1 MVYQTDELAR
11 LRRQRSEQAIKA
23 ALQSRWDEA
32 VQLNQQIIELTGG
45 RDGDA
50 FNRLGR
56 ALMAIGR
63 YRDAREA
70 YGRALQIDP
79 TNQIARKNYAS
90 LQQKAQD
97 ESPAPAA
104 PRDYVDPKLFVEET
118 GKSGVTALVRPQ
130 REATRHMTAGERV
143 LLRRDGNQLFA
154 DNSAG
159 ELLGQVEPR
168 LALRLLRFMDGGNQY
183 AAAISALTH
192 DGARIIIK
200 ETYQHPSQVGRPS
213 FPPSGLDGTPRPYTR
228 EGLVRYDDED
238 EEVLEEIEA
247 GEGWDSDGDGQETTG
262 DVRLLDYQKTQEHDD
277 GEVSPYDDE

>member
-23 ALQSRWDEA
+23 AMQSRWEEA
-32 VQLNQQIIELTGG
+32 VQLNQQIIEMTQG

-90 LQQKAQD
+90 LEQKAQ
-97 ESPAPAA
+97 EEAPAPAA
-104 PRDYVDPKLFVEET
+104 PRDYVDPRLFVEET
-118 GKSGVTALVRPQ
+118 GKTGVTTLVRPQ
-130 REATRHMTAGERV
+130 REALSHMTAGERV
-143 LLRRDGNQLFA
+143 VLRRDGNQLFA
-154 DNSAG
+154 DNAAG
-159 ELLGQVEPR
+159 DLLGQLEPR

-183 AAAISALTH
+183 AAAISSLTA

-200 ETYQHPSQVGRPS
+200 ETYQHPSQAGRPS
-213 FPPSGLDGTPRPYTR
+213 FPPVSVDGSPRPYTR

-262 DVRLLDYQKTQEHDD
+262 DVRLLDYQKAQEHDD

>member
-32 VQLNQQIIELTGG
+32 VQLNQQIIELTQG

-97 ESPAPAA
+97 IRDSIAA
-104 PRDYVDPKLFVEET
+104 NDRASKDVAQQ
-118 GKSGVTALVRPQ
+118 S
-130 REATRHMTAGERV
+130 
-143 LLRRDGNQLFA
+143 
-154 DNSAG
+154 S
-159 ELLGQVEPR
+159 
-168 LALRLLRFMDGGNQY
+168 
-183 AAAISALTH
+183 
-192 DGARIIIK
+192 
-200 ETYQHPSQVGRPS
+200 
-213 FPPSGLDGTPRPYTR
+213 PPSGQRQLNQKMVEDFKRAADEQAAKLGGAGAVSHWGHGYALDATR
-228 EGLVRYDDED
+228 TIIDFGFTTLGLHRISAAIGPDNAASIAIVTRLGFTEEGQLRDHVFTNGAWR
-238 EEVLEEIEA
+238 
-247 GEGWDSDGDGQETTG
+247 DSILYSLLTHEWLHDGQTAP
-262 DVRLLDYQKTQEHDD
+262 DI
-277 GEVSPYDDE
+277 

>member
-23 ALQSRWDEA
+23 AMQSRWEEA
-32 VQLNQQIIELTGG
+32 VQLNQQIIEMTQG

-90 LQQKAQD
+90 LEQKAQ
-97 ESPAPAA
+97 EEAPAPAA
-104 PRDYVDPKLFVEET
+104 PRDYVDPRLFVEET
-118 GKSGVTALVRPQ
+118 GKTGVTALVRPQ
-130 REATRHMTAGERV
+130 REALSHMTPGERIV
-143 LLRRDGNQLFA
+143 LRRDGNQLFA
-154 DNSAG
+154 DNAAG
-159 ELLGQVEPR
+159 DLLGQVEPR

-183 AAAISALTH
+183 AAAISSLTA

-200 ETYQHPSQVGRPS
+200 ETYQHPSQAGRPS
-213 FPPSGLDGTPRPYTR
+213 FPPAGADGSPRPYTR

-247 GEGWDSDGDGQETTG
+247 GEGWDSDGEGQETTG
-262 DVRLLDYQKTQEHDD
+262 DVRLLDYQKAQEHDD